1 MRRAALAIALA
12 VPLLLAAFSL
22 RPAYAHNETEAGDI
36 RIIGGWTTEPPLV
49 GQLNGIVLQVVRI
62 SDGSPITNAFSSV
75 DVNVVKG
82 GERKA
87 LSVSPTEEAGVYVAD
102 IIPTQLGQ
110 YAVTLQGTISGQQ
123 LNTQLEIEDVEDSR
137 SLNFPQSTDGG
148 TGVPQDFVEQMQAVI
163 SDLTAQID
171 SASTAAEE
179 ARDAAQTASETTAG
193 IKAEADRAYLVGLV
207 GIGVGVAGIAIAA
220 VALRKS

>member
-22 RPAYAHNETEAGDI
+22 RPAYAHNETEVDDI
-36 RIIGGWTTEPPLV
+36 RIIGGWVTEPPLV

-62 SDGSPITNAFSSV
+62 SDGSPITNAFSSM

-82 GERKA
+82 GQSKA
-87 LSVSPTEEAGVYVAD
+87 ISPSPTEEGGVYVAS
-102 IIPTQLGQ
+102 IVPTQLGQ
-110 YAVTLQGTISGQQ
+110 YAITLQGTISGQQ
-123 LNTQLEIEDVEDSR
+123 INTQLEIEDVEDSA
-137 SLNFPQSTDGG
+137 SLNFPPSSGG
-148 TGVPQDFVEQMQAVI
+148 GNGVDPGFVEQMQTVI

-171 SASTAAEE
+171 AANTAAEE
-179 ARDAAQTASETTAG
+179 ARNAAEAAAETTAD
-193 IKAEADRAYLVGLV
+193 IKAEADRAYLIGLV
-207 GIGVGVAGIAIAA
+207 GIGVGIAGIAIAA